1 MIDSTSADCCVF
13 AKESMTVEG
22 YMTSPPAVHQ
32 RTNSQLKDHKE
43 FLKKSKDSLLSR
55 SVKELSLLQ
64 FHEVEP
70 HLQSNPYI
78 TSGYRASLSTKMC
91 IESAFWLTNETIN
104 IWSHVFG
111 WMLFFGLTIYD
122 LLLLNIHASPFDKLV
137 VGLLLGCFQISM
149 ASSTMYHTF
158 SCKSEKHFN
167 CFLSFD
173 LFGIA
178 LSLLGIYLS
187 GIYYAFWCHPVHRM
201 FYLSTVFFIFVTVM
215 GLQLPKLKASDNL
228 KMISFVCWAAY
239 GVIPTCHW
247 VIIMGGWENPIV
259 AKLLS
264 RILNMY
270 LISGLAFLI
279 YVTRMPERFFK
290 GKLDYIGSSHQ
301 WWHFLVVIALYYWH
315 NTGIL
320 YIEYRMNHGCVNDLR
335 L

>member
-1 MIDSTSADCCVF
+1 MAC
-13 AKESMTVEG
+13 
-22 YMTSPPAVHQ
+22 
-32 RTNSQLKDHKE
+32 LK
-43 FLKKSKDSLLSR
+43 
-55 SVKELSLLQ
+55 
-64 FHEVEP
+64 
-70 HLQSNPYI
+70 
-78 TSGYRASLSTKMC
+78 C
-91 IESAFWLTNETIN
+91 AFWLTNETIN

-122 LLLLNIHASPFDKLV
+122 LFLLNIHASQFDKLV

-201 FYLSTVFFIFVTVM
+201 FYLSTVFFIFVIVIGIVISKIKT
-215 GLQLPKLKASDNL
+215 KC
-228 KMISFVCWAAY
+228 MI
-239 GVIPTCHW
+239 
-247 VIIMGGWENPIV
+247 
-259 AKLLS
+259 L
-264 RILNMY
+264 
-270 LISGLAFLI
+270 
-279 YVTRMPERFFK
+279 FFCFS